1 MPGRVAILYP
11 VPVVPCQVENQLKTF
26 IEQLVNGLTIGSF
39 YALVA
44 LGYSMVYGVMKLIN
58 FAHGDLFALGA
69 FLGYTVLTSAAGQIS
84 RSVGLWG
91 GIAFAA
97 FVVSVSIALAGVIVE
112 RVAYRPVYP
121 SGRLSLVVSALG
133 MAIFIQ
139 NGIMAIWGARPQ
151 AFPASVVPS
160 VRVSVLGIPMTILQI
175 IILAISFLLM
185 LIIWF
190 IVEKTPF
197 GAAVRASAQD
207 RETATLVGIDIRK
220 VILFVFALGP
230 GLGGLAGLMNGL
242 YYRAISFNMGWN
254 YGLKAFTATILGG
267 IGNIPG
273 AMLGGLLLG
282 IVESMLAGYVS
293 GAWKD
298 VFVFFLLIAVLIF
311 KPTGIIGEKVAEKV

>member
-1 MPGRVAILYP
+1 MFFDKGRKVS
-11 VPVVPCQVENQLKTF
+11 TF
-26 IEQLVNGLTIGSF
+26 IEQLVNGLTVGSF

-69 FLGYTVLTSAAGQIS
+69 YLGYSLLTGATGRITASM
-84 RSVGLWG
+84 GLWG
-91 GIAFAA
+91 GMAFTA
-97 FVVSVSIALAGVIVE
+97 FLVALSVALAGVLVE
-112 RVAYRPVYP
+112 RIAYRPVYP

-139 NGIMAIWGARPQ
+139 NAVMAIWGSRPR

-160 VRVSVLGIPMTILQI
+160 LRFSLFGIPVTLLQVTILGISFALM
-175 IILAISFLLM
+175 LAIWLV
-185 LIIWF
+185 
-190 IVEKTPF
+190 VEKSSF
-197 GAAVRASAQD
+197 GAAVRAAALD
-207 RETATLVGIDIRK
+207 RETATLLGIDVRK
-220 VILFVFALGP
+220 VIFFVFALGP
-230 GLGGLAGLMNGL
+230 GLGGVAGLMNGL

-273 AMLGGLLLG
+273 AMLGGLILG
-282 IVESMLAGYVS
+282 VVESLLAGYVS

-298 VFVFFLLIAVLIF
+298 VFVFILLIAILIF
-311 KPTGIIGEKVAEKV
+311 RPRGLLGEKTAEKV

>member
-1 MPGRVAILYP
+1 M
-11 VPVVPCQVENQLKTF
+11 NTF
-26 IEQLVNGLTIGSF
+26 IEQLINGLTIGSF

-58 FAHGDLFALGA
+58 FAHGDLFAFGA
-69 FLGYTVLTSAAGQIS
+69 YLGYTILTSAAGKVTASLGI
-84 RSVGLWG
+84 WG
-91 GIAFAA
+91 GIAFTA
-97 FVVSVSIALAGVIVE
+97 FFVAISVAVAGVLVE
-112 RVAYRPVYP
+112 RIAYRPVYP

-160 VRVSVLGIPMTILQI
+160 YRFQVAGIPVTELQVTILGI
-175 IILAISFLLM
+175 SFALM
-185 LIIWF
+185 LIIWL
-190 IVEKTPF
+190 IIEKSTF
-197 GAAVRASAQD
+197 GAAVRAAALD
-207 RETATLVGIDIRK
+207 RDTATLVGIDVKK
-220 VILFVFALGP
+220 VIFFVFALGP
-230 GLGGLAGLMNGL
+230 GLGGVAGLMNGL

-273 AMLGGLLLG
+273 AMIGGLLLG
-282 IVESMLAGYVS
+282 IVESLLSGYVS

-298 VFVFFLLIAVLIF
+298 VFVFVLLIATLIF
-311 KPTGIIGEKVAEKV
+311 RPTGLLGEKTAEKV

>member
-1 MPGRVAILYP
+1 V
-11 VPVVPCQVENQLKTF
+11 NTF
-26 IEQLVNGLTIGSF
+26 IEQLINGLTIGSF

-58 FAHGDLFALGA
+58 FAHGDLFAFGA
-69 FLGYTVLTSAAGQIS
+69 YLGYTILTSAAGKVTASLGI
-84 RSVGLWG
+84 WG
-91 GIAFAA
+91 GIAFTA
-97 FVVSVSIALAGVIVE
+97 FFVAISVAIAGVLVE
-112 RVAYRPVYP
+112 RIAYRPVYP

-160 VRVSVLGIPMTILQI
+160 YRFQVAGIPVTELQVTILGI
-175 IILAISFLLM
+175 SFALM
-185 LIIWF
+185 LIIWLV
-190 IVEKTPF
+190 IEKSTF
-197 GAAVRASAQD
+197 GAAVRAAALD
-207 RETATLVGIDIRK
+207 RDTATLVGIDVKK
-220 VILFVFALGP
+220 VIFFVFALGP
-230 GLGGLAGLMNGL
+230 GLGGVAGLMNGL

-273 AMLGGLLLG
+273 AMIGGLLLG
-282 IVESMLAGYVS
+282 IVESLLSGYVS

-298 VFVFFLLIAVLIF
+298 VFVFVLLIATLIF
-311 KPTGIIGEKVAEKV
+311 RPTGLLGEKTAEKV

>member
-1 MPGRVAILYP
+1 M
-11 VPVVPCQVENQLKTF
+11 NTF
-26 IEQLVNGLTIGSF
+26 IEQLINGLTIGSF

-58 FAHGDLFALGA
+58 FAHGDLFAFGA
-69 FLGYTVLTSAAGQIS
+69 YLGYTILTSAAGKVTASLGI
-84 RSVGLWG
+84 WG
-91 GIAFAA
+91 GIAFTA
-97 FVVSVSIALAGVIVE
+97 FFVAISVAIAGVLVE
-112 RVAYRPVYP
+112 RIAYRPVYP

-160 VRVSVLGIPMTILQI
+160 YRFQVAGIPVTQLQVTILGI
-175 IILAISFLLM
+175 SFALM
-185 LIIWF
+185 LIIWLV
-190 IVEKTPF
+190 IEKSTF
-197 GAAVRASAQD
+197 GAAVRAAALD
-207 RETATLVGIDIRK
+207 RDTATLVGIDVKK
-220 VILFVFALGP
+220 VIFFVFALGP
-230 GLGGLAGLMNGL
+230 GLGGVAGLMNGL

-273 AMLGGLLLG
+273 AMIGGLLLG
-282 IVESMLAGYVS
+282 IVESLLSGYVS

-298 VFVFFLLIAVLIF
+298 VFVFVLLIATLIF
-311 KPTGIIGEKVAEKV
+311 RPTGLLGEKTAEKV

>member
-1 MPGRVAILYP
+1 MT
-11 VPVVPCQVENQLKTF
+11 TF
-26 IEQLVNGLTIGSF
+26 FEQLVNGLTIGSF

-69 FLGYTVLTSAAGQIS
+69 YLGYTILTGASGMITK
-84 RSVGLWG
+84 SVGLWG
-91 GIAFAA
+91 GMAFTAA
-97 FVVSVSIALAGVIVE
+97 VVALSVALAGVLVE
-112 RVAYRPVYP
+112 RIAYRPVYP

-139 NGIMAIWGARPQ
+139 NGIMAVWGARPQ

-160 VRVSVLGIPMTILQI
+160 TRFAIAGIPVTALQI
-175 IILAISFLLM
+175 TILAISFALM
-185 LIIWF
+185 LIIWL
-190 IVEKTPF
+190 IVEKSNF
-197 GAAVRASAQD
+197 GAAVRASALD
-207 RETATLVGIDIRK
+207 RETATLIGIDTRK
-220 VILFVFALGP
+220 VIFFVFALGP
-230 GLGGLAGLMNGL
+230 GLGGVAGLMNGM

-273 AMLGGLLLG
+273 AMIGGLLLG
-282 IVESMLAGYVS
+282 VVESLLAGYVS

-298 VFVFFLLIAVLIF
+298 VFVFILLIATLIF
-311 KPTGIIGEKVAEKV
+311 RPTGLLGEKTAEKV

>member
-1 MPGRVAILYP
+1 M
-11 VPVVPCQVENQLKTF
+11 NTF
-26 IEQLVNGLTIGSF
+26 IEQLINGLTIGSF

-58 FAHGDLFALGA
+58 FAHGDLFAFGA
-69 FLGYTVLTSAAGQIS
+69 YLGYTILTSAAGKVTATLGI
-84 RSVGLWG
+84 WG
-91 GIAFAA
+91 GIAFTA
-97 FVVSVSIALAGVIVE
+97 FFVAISVAVAGVLVE
-112 RVAYRPVYP
+112 RIAYRPVYP

-160 VRVSVLGIPMTILQI
+160 YRFQVAGIPVTQLQVTILGI
-175 IILAISFLLM
+175 SFALM
-185 LIIWF
+185 FIIWLV
-190 IVEKTPF
+190 IEKSTF
-197 GAAVRASAQD
+197 GAAVRAAALD
-207 RETATLVGIDIRK
+207 RDTATLVGIDVKK
-220 VILFVFALGP
+220 VIFFVFALGP
-230 GLGGLAGLMNGL
+230 GLGGVAGLMNGL

-273 AMLGGLLLG
+273 AMIGGLLLG
-282 IVESMLAGYVS
+282 IVESLLSGYVS

-298 VFVFFLLIAVLIF
+298 VFVFLLLIATLIF
-311 KPTGIIGEKVAEKV
+311 RPTGLLGEKTAEKV

>member
-1 MPGRVAILYP
+1 MS
-11 VPVVPCQVENQLKTF
+11 TF

-69 FLGYTVLTSAAGQIS
+69 FLGYAILATGSGPVTAMLG
-84 RSVGLWG
+84 VWG
-91 GIAFAA
+91 GMAFSALIVA
-97 FVVSVSIALAGVIVE
+97 MLIGLAGILVE
-112 RVAYRPVYP
+112 RIAYRPVYP

-139 NGIMAIWGARPQ
+139 NGIMAIWGARPR

-160 VRVSVLGIPMTILQI
+160 LRFRIAGIPVTELQVAIL
-175 IILAISFLLM
+175 LISFALM
-185 LIIWF
+185 LTIWLV
-190 IVEKTPF
+190 VEKSTF
-197 GAAVRASAQD
+197 GAAVRATALD
-207 RETATLVGIDIRK
+207 RETATLIGIDVRK
-220 VILFVFALGP
+220 VIFFVFALGP
-230 GLGGLAGLMNGL
+230 ALGGAAGLMNGM
-242 YYRAISFNMGWN
+242 YYRAINFNMGWS

-273 AMLGGLLLG
+273 AMIGGLLLG
-282 IVESMLAGYVS
+282 IVESMISGYLS

-298 VFVFFLLIAVLIF
+298 VFVFVLLILTLIVR
-311 KPTGIIGEKVAEKV
+311 PTGILGEKTAEKV

>member
-1 MPGRVAILYP
+1 VA
-11 VPVVPCQVENQLKTF
+11 TF
-26 IEQLVNGLTIGSF
+26 LEQLVNGLTIGSF

-69 FLGYTVLTSAAGQIS
+69 YLGYSLLTAFSGKLTQLF
-84 RSVGLWG
+84 GLWG
-91 GIAFAA
+91 GIAFTAVAVALSVAA
-97 FVVSVSIALAGVIVE
+97 AGLLVE
-112 RVAYRPVYP
+112 RIAYRPVYP

-133 MAIFIQ
+133 MAIFIE
-139 NGIMAIWGARPQ
+139 NALMAIWGARPQ
-151 AFPASVVPS
+151 AFPATVVPS
-160 VRVSVLGIPMTILQI
+160 GRFLLGGIPVTLLQMTILG
-175 IILAISFLLM
+175 ISFFLM
-185 LIIWF
+185 VLIWF
-190 IVEKTPF
+190 VVEKTRF
-197 GAAVRASAQD
+197 GAAVRAAAQD
-207 RETATLVGIDIRK
+207 RETATLVGIDVRV
-220 VILFVFALGP
+220 VIFFVFALGP

-282 IVESMLAGYVS
+282 IIESLLAGYVS

-298 VFVFFLLIAVLIF
+298 VFVFLILILVLIF
-311 KPTGIIGEKVAEKV
+311 RPRGLLGEKTAEKV

>member
-1 MPGRVAILYP
+1 M
-11 VPVVPCQVENQLKTF
+11 KTF
-26 IEQLVNGLTIGSF
+26 IEQLVNGLTVGSF

-69 FLGYTVLTSAAGQIS
+69 FLGYSLLTSAAGKIS
-84 RSVGLWG
+84 ETIGLWG

-97 FVVSVSIALAGVIVE
+97 FVVSASIALAGILVE
-112 RVAYRPVYP
+112 RIAYRPVYP

-151 AFPASVVPS
+151 AFPASIVPS
-160 VRVSVLGIPMTILQI
+160 TRIAVMGVPMTVLQLTILGT
-175 IILAISFLLM
+175 SFLLM

-190 IVEKTPF
+190 IIEKTPF
-197 GAAVRASAQD
+197 GAAIRAAAQD
-207 RETATLVGIDIRK
+207 RETATLVGIDVRK
-220 VILFVFALGP
+220 VIIFVFALGP
-230 GLGGLAGLMNGL
+230 GLGGMAGLMNGL

-282 IVESMLAGYVS
+282 IVESLLSGYVS

-298 VFVFFLLIAVLIF
+298 VFVFIMLIAVLIF
-311 KPTGIIGEKVAEKV
+311 KPTGILGEKVAEKV